1 MVSERE
7 RERPSIARFVNR
19 IAGVMAFLAAII
31 AVGIGLVMLVDVV
44 RRLVTGR
51 SIPGS
56 FELVESLVT
65 CIVFL
70 GLAQA
75 ERAGANVRVTLV
87 TDNVPQK
94 AAVVLR
100 SVGGIV
106 MVAIT
111 AWFAYATW
119 IAGLDSFRTGE
130 FSDGIVHFPLWPAR
144 FVVALGFTALLLVVL
159 ANFKDQV
166 LGRNNQSALD
176 GQGVAL

>member
-1 MVSERE
+1 MVSGGERN
-7 RERPSIARFVNR
+7 RVPIARVVNGL
-19 IAGVMAFLAAII
+19 AGAMAFLAAII
-31 AVGIGLVMLVDVV
+31 AVGIGITMLVDVV
-44 RRLVTGR
+44 RRLATGR

-75 ERAGANVRVTLV
+75 ERVGANVRVTLV
-87 TDNVPQK
+87 TDNVPQI
-94 AAVVLR
+94 AAVLLR
-100 SVGGIV
+100 SVGAVI

-119 IAGLDSFRTGE
+119 VAGLDSFRTGE

-159 ANFKDQV
+159 VNFRDQV
-166 LGRNNQSALD
+166 LGRKTQNELTE
-176 GQGVAL
+176 QGVAL